1 MGERI
6 YVTVGDSLEAM
17 EDEPFEF
24 EDDLQALLA
33 RHPKLLDGEQM
44 QPGNPRRWLLI
55 TREKGVADAPE
66 ESARWSLDHLF
77 VDQDAVPTLV
87 EVKRGKNSQVRRE
100 VVGQML
106 DYAANASQFWTL
118 DEIQQ
123 AFERTHEGSDTSS
136 DAVLEEFLREDW
148 NPEAFWEQVATN
160 LAAKRLRLLF
170 VADAIP
176 PELVRI
182 VEFLNAQM
190 RDNIEVLAV
199 EIKRFKGTQNQ
210 TLVPRVIGHTAAPPG
225 KSAAVKRTRTK
236 VTMEEFMDQLP
247 SDDVRKATQL
257 LFETARQHG
266 ARVVPGDKGFSIRTE
281 VPEPEYTI
289 AITVAWLYPHPDTP
303 YWMGL
308 RNYSFGGDP
317 DYHKDLPVGRLDTF
331 KQWVDVM
338 SKAKFGTEFHRGGL
352 QGRTVS
358 HNEAVRHVDELSMSL
373 AVVLDGLHGNESDK

>member
-33 RHPKLLDGEQM
+33 KHPKLLDGEQM

-87 EVKRGKNSQVRRE
+87 EVKRGRNSQVRRE

-118 DEIQQ
+118 DEIRQ
-123 AFERTHEGSDTSS
+123 AFERTHEGSDTSA

-160 LAAKRLRLLF
+160 LAARRLRLLF

-190 RDNIEVLAV
+190 RDNVEVLAV
-199 EIKRFKGTQNQ
+199 EIKRFKGESQTQ

-225 KSAAVKRTRTK
+225 KSAAVKRARTK

-247 SDDVRKATQL
+247 TDDVRKATL
-257 LFETARQHG
+257 RLFDVAHQHK
-266 ARVVPGDKGFSIRTE
+266 AMVIPGDKGFSIRMN
-281 VPEPEYTI
+281 VPDYR
-289 AITVAWLYPHPDTP
+289 AVSVAWLYPTSGVSFWLGMRD
-303 YWMGL
+303 
-308 RNYSFGGDP
+308 YSFGADLA
-317 DYHKDLPVGRLDTF
+317 YHEDLPVSRYNAL
-331 KQWVDVM
+331 KEWIDVLREND
-338 SKAKFGTEFHRGGL
+338 FGTEFLAGGI
-352 QGRTVS
+352 QGRRMS
-358 HNEAVRHVDELSMSL
+358 HDEVARHVDELSVNL
-373 AVVLDGLHGNESDK
+373 AKVLGGLHGEGLG